1 MLDKYV
7 KTQDVYDLGSK
18 LVNIQLA
25 AERLRKMVVLP
36 ERGLLLSDAV
46 RDAIDERFAG
56 PGAAAPG
63 DVDAMV
69 TPLRESY
76 PASPGL
82 ERR

>member
-1 MLDKYV
+1 LTSYV
-7 KTQDVYDLGSK
+7 KIQDVYNLGSK
-18 LVNIQLA
+18 LVNVQLA

-36 ERGLLLSDAV
+36 ERGLSLSDAV
-46 RDAIDERFAG
+46 RDVFDERFAG

-63 DVDAMV
+63 DVGAMV

-76 PASPGL
+76 PDPPDL